1 VAAAPKCAGGAR
13 RLISAAFITHWRSV
27 VPWAADHQVEQDL
40 VICRALVELFSDTSL
55 ARALAFRGGTAIHKL
70 LLASPLR
77 FSDDIDLVQI
87 AAGPIGD
94 IMKGLRQRLDPL
106 LGESTFERS
115 RISHT
120 AVYRFESE
128 IPPVQPLRLKLE
140 INTREHF
147 SVLGLHTRSFS
158 MDSPWG
164 SGTADV
170 VTFQPAE
177 LLATKLRALYQ
188 RSKGRDL
195 FDLAL
200 GIERDLADPKDII
213 RCCLEYLRAG
223 DTPITQRQF
232 ARNLRAK
239 IGRAEFRGDIGPLLT
254 PGITFDVDAAFDSV
268 MRSFIDRWPVR

>member
-1 VAAAPKCAGGAR
+1 M
-13 RLISAAFITHWRSV
+13 ISAAFIAHWRSV
-27 VPWAADHQVEQDL
+27 VPWATDHHVEHDL
-40 VICRALVELFSDTSL
+40 VICRVLVDLFSDASL

-77 FSDDIDLVQI
+77 FSDDIDLVQM

-94 IMKGLRQRLDPL
+94 IMKALRQRLDPL
-106 LGESTFERS
+106 LGESTFERGK
-115 RISHT
+115 ISHT

-128 IPPVQPLRLKLE
+128 IPPVQPLRLKIE

-147 SVLGLHTRSFS
+147 SVLGLQTRPFS
-158 MDSPWG
+158 VDSPWI
-164 SGTADV
+164 SRTADV

-188 RSKGRDL
+188 RSKGREL

-200 GIERDLADPKDII
+200 AIQRDLADPDDVI
-213 RCCLEYLRAG
+213 RCCLEYLRIG
-223 DTPITQRQF
+223 HTPITQRQF

-239 IGRAEFRGDIGPLLT
+239 IGRAEFRGDILPLLA
-254 PGITFDVDAAFDSV
+254 PGTTFDADAAFDRV
-268 MRSFIDRWPVR
+268 MRNFVDRWPVR

>member
-1 VAAAPKCAGGAR
+1 
-13 RLISAAFITHWRSV
+13 LISAAFITHWRSV
-27 VPWAADHQVEQDL
+27 IPWAADHQVEHDL
-40 VICRALVELFSDTSL
+40 VISRVLVELFSDASL
-55 ARALAFRGGTAIHKL
+55 AGALAFRGGTAIHKL
-70 LLASPLR
+70 LLASPAR
-77 FSDDIDLVQI
+77 FSDDIALVQI

-94 IMKGLRQRLDPL
+94 IMKALRQRLDAL
-106 LGESTFERS
+106 LGESTFEHG
-115 RISHT
+115 RIGHT

-128 IPPVQPLRLKLE
+128 IPPVQPLRLKIE

-147 SVLGLHTRSFS
+147 SVLGLHTRQFS
-158 MDSPWG
+158 VDSPWG

-200 GIERDLADPKDII
+200 AIERGLADPEDVI

-223 DTPITQRQF
+223 KTPITQRQF

-239 IGRAEFRGDIGPLLT
+239 IGRAEFRGDIVPLLA
-254 PGITFDVDAAFDSV
+254 PGTIFDVDAAFDGV
-268 MRSFIDRWPVR
+268 MQNFIDRWPIR

>member
-1 VAAAPKCAGGAR
+1 MRISRAP
-13 RLISAAFITHWRSV
+13 WRS
-27 VPWAADHQVEQDL
+27 
-40 VICRALVELFSDTSL
+40 
-55 ARALAFRGGTAIHKL
+55 AIHKL

-87 AAGPIGD
+87 AAGPIGE
-94 IMKGLRQRLDPL
+94 IMKALRQRLDPL

-115 RISHT
+115 RMSHT

-128 IPPVQPLRLKLE
+128 IPPVQPLRLKIE

-147 SVLGLHTRSFS
+147 SVLGFQPHAFS
-158 MDSPWG
+158 VDSPWHRG
-164 SGTADV
+164 SVDV
-170 VTFQPAE
+170 TTFQAAE

-200 GIERDLADPKDII
+200 AIEHDLADPDDVI
-213 RCCLEYLRAG
+213 RCCLEYLRVG
-223 DTPITQRQF
+223 NTPITRRQF

-239 IGRAEFRGDIGPLLT
+239 IGRAEFRGDIVPLLA
-254 PGITFDVDAAFDSV
+254 PGITFEVDGAFESV
-268 MRSFIDRWPVR
+268 MRSFIDRWPIR